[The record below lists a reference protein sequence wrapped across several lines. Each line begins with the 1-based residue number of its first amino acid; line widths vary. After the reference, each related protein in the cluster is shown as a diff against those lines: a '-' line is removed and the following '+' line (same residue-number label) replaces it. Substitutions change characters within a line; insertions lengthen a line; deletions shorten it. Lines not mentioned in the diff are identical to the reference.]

1 MNGYSLLP
9 HQKESLNQVLMALKK
24 ENVELLM
31 ITGDIYD
38 RAIAPREA
46 IILFDWFLNEVISLN
61 VKVSYIAG
69 NHDSYERTSFLGDV
83 LKKHSVYIG
92 KEFISE
98 VDSFSLEKDGIN
110 YHFYLMPFMPYQVIR
125 DNLNDESID
134 SFNLSYQTML
144 QTVNL
149 NEHDIN
155 IMMTHAFVGHEGTK
169 PEESD
174 SEKMLSVGGLDFVD
188 SSLFK
193 DFDYTLLG
201 HIHKPQ
207 SVFYD
212 NVRYTGSIYKYS
224 FSEEK
229 HHKSMLLLDI
239 KAKDEIKETLIPLV
253 MDKEWVTITGLFD
266 DIIKDEVLI
275 NGHKNDYVR
284 IILKDEIDVSD
295 GVSKLKNKFPFLMEF
310 SYQKDANF
318 LTSNGVMTE
327 ELAKEML
334 TKEHPEKTM
343 LTLFKDFYQKE
354 SNLTLDE
361 IDEMIIKEVI
371 DEIIRSDR
379 DEN

>member
-9 HQKESLNQVLMALKK
+9 HQKESLNQVLMALKN
-24 ENVELLM
+24 ENVGLLM

-110 YHFYLMPFMPYQVIR
+110 YHFYLIPFMPYQVIR

-174 SEKMLSVGGLDFVD
+174 
-188 SSLFK
+188 
-193 DFDYTLLG
+193 
-201 HIHKPQ
+201 
-207 SVFYD
+207 
-212 NVRYTGSIYKYS
+212 
-224 FSEEK
+224 
-229 HHKSMLLLDI
+229 
-239 KAKDEIKETLIPLV
+239 
-253 MDKEWVTITGLFD
+253 
-266 DIIKDEVLI
+266 
-275 NGHKNDYVR
+275 
-284 IILKDEIDVSD
+284 
-295 GVSKLKNKFPFLMEF
+295 
-310 SYQKDANF
+310 
-318 LTSNGVMTE
+318 
-327 ELAKEML
+327 
-334 TKEHPEKTM
+334 
-343 LTLFKDFYQKE
+343 
-354 SNLTLDE
+354 
-361 IDEMIIKEVI
+361 
-371 DEIIRSDR
+371 
-379 DEN
+379 